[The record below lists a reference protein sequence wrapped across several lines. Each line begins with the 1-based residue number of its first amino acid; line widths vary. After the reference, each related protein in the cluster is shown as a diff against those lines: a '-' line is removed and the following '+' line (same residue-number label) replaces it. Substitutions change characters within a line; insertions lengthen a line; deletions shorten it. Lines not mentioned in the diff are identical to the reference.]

1 MASNPSYRTAD
12 ATAPAHT
19 ANAVTKSDSTTFN
32 PTRGVYVGGAGNIK
46 VDMAYSGT
54 AITLPVCQPAAFFQ
68 YRLPV
73 FTQQELRRLTWW
85 RCIKATK

>member
-54 AITLPVCQPAAFFQ
+54 AITFTGVLAGSVLPIQVTRI
-68 YRLPV
+68 YS
-73 FTQQELRRLTWW
+73 TGTT
-85 RCIKATK
+85 ATDMVALY

>member
-1 MASNPSYRTAD
+1 MASNPSYRTVD
-12 ATAPAHT
+12 ATVPAHT

-54 AITLPVCQPAAFFQ
+54 AITFTGVLAGSFLPIQVTRI
-68 YRLPV
+68 YS
-73 FTQQELRRLTWW
+73 TGTT
-85 RCIKATK
+85 ATDMVALY